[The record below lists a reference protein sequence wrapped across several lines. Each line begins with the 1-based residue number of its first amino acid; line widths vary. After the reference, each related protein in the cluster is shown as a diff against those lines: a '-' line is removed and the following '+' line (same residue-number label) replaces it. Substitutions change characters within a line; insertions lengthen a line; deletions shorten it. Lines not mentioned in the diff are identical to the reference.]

1 VDERLQTT
9 DLAWNLGTGAAQP
22 LHFGGHRVDVRDPR
36 QRLNEVGRNQTP
48 RHVPTYQLYHS
59 NLSGPLVQRDGLVY
73 TPAPALEVY
82 GGRARSGSSPSRPD
96 YNGLGVQFNDHVF
109 D

>member
-1 VDERLQTT
+1 M
-9 DLAWNLGTGAAQP
+9 QP

-36 QRLNEVGRNQTP
+36 QRLNEVGRIQMP

-73 TPAPALEVY
+73 TPAPALEIY